1 MSVNNMIYFSAV
13 GMVNA
18 LGNNNAQIA
27 ASLAAGVSPG
37 MSVQEGW
44 LTEDRP
50 VWLGAVTGDL
60 PPIPESLSAHR
71 SRNNQLLLAALAQ
84 IETPVSEVIARYG
97 HERVAVIMGTSTS
110 GIAEGEDAVRHFHQQ
125 GTFPP
130 GYDYQQQELGDP
142 SQFMAELLSLTGPAY
157 TLSTA
162 CSSSA
167 KAIISGMRLI
177 KSGLV
182 DAAIVGGAD
191 SLCRMPVN
199 GFNSLES
206 FSRGRCTPFGQDRD
220 GINIGEAAALILLT
234 REPADVALL
243 GTGESSDAWHMSA
256 PHPEGTGAERAIRM
270 ALQQAGLEPE
280 NVGYINAHGTATP
293 LNDQVE
299 SAVIH
304 RIFGSQIPCSSTKHL
319 TGHTLGAA
327 GATEAAL
334 SWLILTQNLSLPPQD
349 FGITPRD
356 ASLPNIRLVDAP
368 QGLERPVILSN
379 SFAFG
384 GNNASIVIGRP
395 S

>member
-1 MSVNNMIYFSAV
+1 MIYFSAV

-27 ASLAAGVSPG
+27 ASLTAGVSPG
-37 MSVQEGW
+37 MFVQEGW
-44 LTEDRP
+44 LTENRP
-50 VWLGAVTGDL
+50 VWLGAVTGYL
-60 PPIPESLSAHR
+60 PPVPESLSVHR

-110 GIAEGEDAVRHFHQQ
+110 GIAEGEDAVRHLHQQ
-125 GTFPP
+125 GALPQ

-142 SQFMAELLSLTGPAY
+142 SQFMAELLELTGPAY

-177 KSGLV
+177 ESGLA

-256 PHPEGTGAERAIRM
+256 PHPEGAGAERAIRM

-304 RIFGSQIPCSSTKHL
+304 RVFGSQIPCSSTKHL

-334 SWLILTQNLSLPPQD
+334 SWLILTQNLNLPPQD
-349 FGITPRD
+349 FSITPRD
-356 ASLPNIRLVDAP
+356 ASLPDIRLVDAP
-368 QGLERPVILSN
+368 QRLERPVILSN

>member
-27 ASLAAGVSPG
+27 ASLMAGVAPG
-37 MSVQEGW
+37 MTVQEGW

-50 VWLGAVTGDL
+50 VWLGSVTGDL
-60 PPIPESLSAHR
+60 PAIPAHLSAHR

-84 IETPVSEVIARYG
+84 IEAPVNDAIARYG
-97 HERVAVIMGTSTS
+97 KDRVAIVMGTSTS
-110 GIAEGEDAVRHFHQQ
+110 GIAEGEDAVRHLQQ
-125 GTFPP
+125 HGEFPAD
-130 GYDYQQQELGDP
+130 YDYQQQELGDP
-142 SQFMAELLSLTGPAY
+142 SQFMAQLLDLSGPAC

-167 KAIISGMRLI
+167 KAIISGKRLI
-177 KSGLV
+177 ESGLA
-182 DAAIVGGAD
+182 DAALVGGAD

-206 FSRGRCTPFGQDRD
+206 YSLGHCTPFGQNRD
-220 GINIGEAAALILLT
+220 GINIGEASALILLT
-234 REPADVALL
+234 REPADIALL
-243 GTGESSDAWHMSA
+243 GAGESSDAWHMSA
-256 PHPEGTGAERAIRM
+256 PHPEGLGAERAIIM
-270 ALQQAGLEPE
+270 ALEQAGLRSGD
-280 NVGYINAHGTATP
+280 VGYINAHGTATP

-299 SAVIH
+299 AAVIH
-304 RIFGSQIPCSSTKHL
+304 RLFGNRTPCSSTKHL

-334 SWLILTQNLSLPPQD
+334 SWLILTQNLALPRQD
-349 FGITPRD
+349 FSITPRD
-356 ASLPNIRLVDAP
+356 ISLPDIRLVETTEMA
-368 QGLERPVILSN
+368 EKPVILSN

-384 GNNASIVIGRP
+384 GNNASLVIGRP

>member
-1 MSVNNMIYFSAV
+1 
-13 GMVNA
+13 
-18 LGNNNAQIA
+18 
-27 ASLAAGVSPG
+27 
-37 MSVQEGW
+37 
-44 LTEDRP
+44 
-50 VWLGAVTGDL
+50 VTGDL
-60 PPIPESLSAHR
+60 PAIPSRFAPHR

-84 IETPVSEVIARYG
+84 IRTQVDAAIGRYG
-97 HERVAVIMGTSTS
+97 KDRVAVIMGTSTS
-110 GIAEGEDAVRHFHQQ
+110 GIAEGEQAVRSLQQ
-125 GTFPP
+125 HGTFPP

-142 SQFMAELLSLTGPAY
+142 SQFMADWLDLSGPAY

-167 KAIISGMRLI
+167 KAIISGKRLI
-177 KSGLV
+177 DAGLA
-182 DAAIVGGAD
+182 DAALVGGAD

-220 GINIGEAAALILLT
+220 GINIGEASALILLT

-256 PHPEGTGAERAIRM
+256 PHPEGLGAERAIAM
-270 ALQQAGLEPE
+270 ALHQAGLQASD
-280 NVGYINAHGTATP
+280 VGYINAHGTATP

-299 SAVIH
+299 AAVIH
-304 RIFGSQIPCSSTKHL
+304 RMFGGGTSCSSTKHL

-334 SWLILTQNLSLPPQD
+334 SWLILTSGLPLPPQD
-349 FGITPRD
+349 FSVTPRD
-356 ASLPNIRLVDAP
+356 PGLPAIRLVEGHEP
-368 QGLERPVILSN
+368 LTRPVILSN

-384 GNNASIVIGRP
+384 GNNASILIGRP